1 MFNDYNNS
9 TSNFWAEMYL
19 PVTMRAAPTAT
30 VTTIAAGSVTSTSTS
45 IDMLSFNASNG
56 ATHFDNNTVI
66 EASAD
71 L

>member
-1 MFNDYNNS
+1 
-9 TSNFWAEMYL
+9 MYL

-30 VTTIAAGSVTSTSTS
+30 VTTIAAGAVTSTSTS
-45 IDMLSFNASNG
+45 IDMLSFNASSGN
-56 ATHFDNNTVI
+56 THFDNSTVI